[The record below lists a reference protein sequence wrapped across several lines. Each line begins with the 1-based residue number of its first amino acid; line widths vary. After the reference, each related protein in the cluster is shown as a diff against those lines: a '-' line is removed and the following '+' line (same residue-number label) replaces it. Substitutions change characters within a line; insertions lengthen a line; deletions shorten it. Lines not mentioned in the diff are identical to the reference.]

1 MECAHEDRED
11 ENMYKMDIKETF
23 AHDVDMIINEI
34 YLFED
39 DVDQKETLS
48 NEDIKRLTIETS
60 YSLVQ

>member
-39 DVDQKETLS
+39 DVD
-48 NEDIKRLTIETS
+48 
-60 YSLVQ
+60 